1 LTDIV
6 GAWKDATAAERA
18 SVAYSILATI
28 EVKDRRIE
36 SFRPRPAWQ
45 PYFAELANPV
55 TSKRETSLELAKD
68 ARWGGKRILAQAA

>member
-1 LTDIV
+1 MKDLV

-18 SVAYSILATI
+18 KVASNILAVI

-45 PYFAELANPV
+45 PAFCVACRAC
-55 TSKRETSLELAKD
+55 D
-68 ARWGGKRILAQAA
+68 F